1 MGREEG
7 IRHAQGMGATKP
19 AQLYKVDAEDL
30 HDPGSVHLQETI
42 GLKPASDI
50 EGEYASNGV
59 GNHVPPSIRSKER
72 SSEPCLHTTLHHSA
86 SKRRMPL
93 SSQDR

>member
-7 IRHAQGMGATKP
+7 IRHAQGMGATRS

-42 GLKPASDI
+42 GLKPASHI
-50 EGEYASNGV
+50 EGKYASNGV
-59 GNHVPPSIRSKER
+59 GNNVPPSIRGKER
-72 SSEPCLHTTLHHSA
+72 S
-86 SKRRMPL
+86 
-93 SSQDR
+93 

>member
-7 IRHAQGMGATKP
+7 IRHAQGLGAARP

-42 GLKPASDI
+42 GLQPSSDI

-59 GNHVPPSIRSKER
+59 SNHIPSSVRGKER
-72 SSEPCLHTTLHHSA
+72 S
-86 SKRRMPL
+86 
-93 SSQDR
+93 

>member
-7 IRHAQGMGATKP
+7 IRHAQGLGAARP

-42 GLKPASDI
+42 RLKPSSDI
-50 EGEYASNGV
+50 KGEYASNGV
-59 GNHVPPSIRSKER
+59 GNHVPSSIQGKER
-72 SSEPCLHTTLHHSA
+72 S
-86 SKRRMPL
+86 
-93 SSQDR
+93 